1 MNILFMASSLRT
13 AGNLH
18 PVLEAMRS
26 RGDRVTLAWVPL
38 GAAVD
43 EDPSALGFTEI
54 IATNDGER
62 TESASTPFWL
72 RLVAKMREQRFP
84 LVIMDDMI
92 HWPARRMAET
102 VANGDAVHPRPS
114 LVASQHGLYQAWN
127 LMNQRFLAD
136 YFLCYGHRH
145 VLNFDQCHW
154 TRVLPT
160 GLPKL
165 DHLRRCAEG
174 AGQYIL
180 FVAQSAPSPAVIAP
194 VLLDLERLTGLPVRI
209 RPHPGHRTAY
219 AGLSDEFRFVSTD
232 EPIEGQIAL
241 SDWVLTTHSSA
252 VLEAMRMGKPVVL
265 LPSFGL
271 VDFGFF
277 PGIAVDFRADKVLS
291 ALKVHRS
298 DAAGRTRFLAAHCG
312 GTRSD
317 AGVRTLA
324 ALDAIVRGDGALQL
338 VASMGLEH
346 PLNFVLADQHHSITG
361 PQ

>member
-1 MNILFMASSLRT
+1 MNILFLASSLRT

-18 PVLEAMRS
+18 PVFDAMRD

-38 GAAVD
+38 GAAVE
-43 EDPSALGFTEI
+43 EDPSVLGFADI
-54 IATNDGER
+54 IATRDGER
-62 TESASTPFWL
+62 LESASTPFWA
-72 RLVAKMREQRFP
+72 RLQARMRDDTFS
-84 LVIMDDMI
+84 LVVMDDMI
-92 HWPARRMAET
+92 HWPARRLSEA
-102 VANGDAVHPRPS
+102 VADDVRDYPRPA
-114 LVASQHGLYQAWN
+114 LVASQHGLHQAWN

-145 VLNFDQCHW
+145 VLNFDQRHW

-165 DHLRRCAEG
+165 DHLRPCAEG
-174 AGQYIL
+174 GGRYIL

-194 VLLDLERLTGLPVRI
+194 VLSDLQRLTGLPVRI
-209 RPHPGHRTAY
+209 RPHPGHRAAY
-219 AGLSDEFRFVSTD
+219 AGLSEEFGFLSPD
-232 EPIEGQIAL
+232 EPIDGQIAL
-241 SDWVLTTHSSA
+241 SEWMLTTHSSA

-277 PGIAVDFRADKVLS
+277 PGIAVDFRADKVLT
-291 ALKVHRS
+291 ALKVHRT
-298 DAAGRTRFLAAHCG
+298 DAPGRQRFLAAHCG

-324 ALDAIVRGDGALQL
+324 TLDAIVRGDDAPQL
-338 VASMGLEH
+338 VASMGSEH
-346 PLNFVLADQHHSITG
+346 PLNFGFAGQARSFTG
-361 PQ
+361 PE